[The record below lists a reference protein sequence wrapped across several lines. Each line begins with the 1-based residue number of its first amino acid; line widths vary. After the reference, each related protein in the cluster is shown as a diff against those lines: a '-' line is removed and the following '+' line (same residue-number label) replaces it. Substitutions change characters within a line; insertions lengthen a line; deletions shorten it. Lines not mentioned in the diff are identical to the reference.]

1 MDPLMQASMTAGL
14 VDRMLRAARLD
25 EHVYEEVENDHT
37 ATTQA
42 AIVVVAT
49 SLAGGIGAI
58 GSGGLGGLVFGV
70 LFGLLGWVGYAYI
83 AYFIGT
89 RLLAVPGTT
98 ADWAE
103 VARPLGFANSPGVLL
118 VLGIIPIL
126 GALVALLVGLW
137 ILVTT
142 VIALRA
148 ALDFT
153 TGRAIV
159 VAVLAWLAQ
168 VVLYA
173 IGSALT

>member
-1 MDPLMQASMTAGL
+1 MQASLTAGL
-14 VDRMLRAARLD
+14 VDRMMRAARLD
-25 EHVYEEVENDHT
+25 ERLYEEVENDRSAT
-37 ATTQA
+37 AQA

-58 GSGGLGGLVFGV
+58 VNGGLGGLVFGV
-70 LFGLLGWVGYAYI
+70 VFGLLGWVGYAYI

-98 ADWAE
+98 ADWGE

-118 VLGIIPIL
+118 ILGVIPIL
-126 GALVALLVGLW
+126 GALIALIVGLW

-142 VIALRA
+142 VVALRA
-148 ALDFT
+148 ALDFS

-168 VVLYA
+168 VVLFA